1 MLHLGAKPF
10 DTRNRKPSL
19 RFSGYSLTPSGQAR
33 LFMPG
38 FDPAHGQR
46 KIEAQAILPGQQDP
60 QSIPLERWGDYWVSR
75 QPVPLGTDYRFL
87 VDGKPRL
94 DQVEVV
100 HPLQDP
106 SAQPFNRVSAYE
118 AVSPRKSGVMAD
130 LFLDSLLSREQ
141 LDKLTHENAGIL
153 PMRDHFKVFGGNE
166 VGLFQAI
173 PQLKLAG
180 FTSLLFKPFIGGDNL
195 SSHRYWTIDPY
206 ILNNSFSN
214 KAVFRQFLKT
224 TLRND
229 LKVFADGAFVNQGFN
244 GVQKLANLTHG
255 FQSPY
260 WNWFTYNET
269 PEGTGPLNFP
279 KQAFE
284 KESWGILPVVEDE
297 QGNLRVAHERYA
309 LRVVNDPAKPGY
321 DRRDFTFVETYDPN
335 TETADGK
342 PLKATYPIKSSR
354 DSIQKLRIPVTPEE
368 LEGKRSLLNKPA
380 DQLSDDERA
389 RLCEWQSV
397 RLVADY
403 KDDSGFKWDGQTDVA
418 KMNMRNPEVVK
429 YMEGAVAYWTRTVT
443 NSHIETIA
451 RSLAKAQ
458 KDNPQGQPPALVQA
472 ITRRPG
478 EGPSELKVLPPVTFP
493 ALETLTRD
501 EAEQAL
507 SERRLCQPGE
517 LGHAVAKQLL
527 KEYPLPAL
535 ELPVM
540 FKAALSHPGLQ
551 DALASEPA
559 SRIVRWLNL
568 FFAPLV
574 KIPVLGGVFKTIRNA
589 VVPTSFEQALGEKMD
604 EVTRLLTPEAQEKM
618 RDERIRSVMTER
630 LAESLYMKMFTDL
643 DDTAHKSPEE
653 ISKAFLDIIPQG
665 IYRNDPE
672 TAATLLPGFMRHRL
686 KHTHSAILARLLE
699 KNLEDLDPK
708 LAAIA
713 HALAEKREFGLNWRL
728 DAAKDVANMDV
739 IKATEIADRP
749 EAFLNEIDFVKSFWK
764 QLSGTVHG
772 IFKKSS
778 IIAEFTDFYPFSGDK
793 EPIVRE
799 ATRRLYE
806 ENTFNGMVNWNYTY
820 HQLHQLVHYD
830 QRPDELGGNQMPPSE
845 FLLGWDGQ
853 HGLYGMS
860 RELPFPV
867 LRQYQNISS
876 CHDQITTSHGLLLNP
891 AIAFMDLVKWWG
903 LKEDLNEVCN
913 ELKSKACFEDA
924 RQRIGIPDLD
934 GVLNKL
940 MALIQ
945 KPEFK
950 GKLPQ
955 SLQDVFDGTAK
966 GEKKGELNEP
976 PPTSTDLKP
985 RFIHEI
991 FKLIS
996 PEMLGINQTQHD
1008 ALKQALSA
1016 RITEP
1021 SEARAMRAVMV
1032 NGLLSFNWDEMS
1044 PNHRLNPE
1052 QRAQFNRHFW
1062 QALDNTLAQ
1071 WGRHFGYQPADIA
1084 LTRVFQNLGQEPGL
1098 PELAKSKAFQNELKT
1113 SLFNHINRPVMEKLL
1128 RIFAIQTAMP
1138 GNPSIYLQDFFAR
1151 GGGEWM
1157 KNIFVQNRNLLPV
1170 HRLTEQPDSDFRKF
1184 YDQAGAI
1191 FRSRSASV
1199 DPALTLTQKGFSPEA
1214 AMALQQSCASAL
1226 NDGAMLDVL
1235 PPKPPEGQP
1244 NPDFDRIKRNMD
1256 ESGILPMVRDNGR
1269 DQVIV
1274 LVNTGK
1280 PRDSRGDYNDRIGSG
1295 PGYKEILPE
1304 KPVVENHKPDLSNL
1318 HLAPGTRYIDINTGE
1333 AFRLNEAGLLVND
1346 QHPEKGVDVH
1356 ISRFLVRENRPH
1368 PPALSP
1374 EATYAP
1380 PTQSAPPKAGQ

>member
-1 MLHLGAKPF
+1 MLHLGAEPF
-10 DTRNRKPSL
+10 DTRKRKPSL

-33 LFMPG
+33 LFLPG
-38 FDPAHGQR
+38 FDPAHGTR
-46 KIEAQAILPGQQDP
+46 KIEAEAILPGQEAP
-60 QSIPLERWGDYWVSR
+60 QPIPLERRGDYWISR
-75 QPVPLGTDYRFL
+75 QPVPLGTNYRFL

-106 SAQPFNRVSAYE
+106 AQPFNRVSACE

-141 LDKLTHENAGIL
+141 LDNLTHENAGIL
-153 PMRDHFKVFGGNE
+153 PMRDHFKLFGGNE

-173 PQLKLAG
+173 PHLKQAG

-214 KAVFRQFLKT
+214 KAAFRQFLKT
-224 TLRND
+224 TLAND
-229 LKVFADGAFVNQGFN
+229 LKIFADGAFVNQGFN

-269 PEGTGPLNFP
+269 PEGTGPLSFP
-279 KQAFE
+279 KHAFE
-284 KESWGILPVVEDE
+284 KESWGILPVVEDD

-321 DRRDFTFVETYDPN
+321 DPRDFTFAETYDPN
-335 TETADGK
+335 TETSDGK
-342 PLKATYPIKSSR
+342 PLKAPYPIKSSR
-354 DSIQKLRIPVTPEE
+354 DSIQKLRIPVTSEE
-368 LEGKRSLLNKPA
+368 LEDKRSLLNKPA
-380 DQLSDDERA
+380 SQLSDEDRA

-443 NSHIETIA
+443 NSHIDTIA
-451 RSLAKAQ
+451 RALAKAQ
-458 KDNPQGQPPALVQA
+458 KDNPQGQPTALIQT
-472 ITRRPG
+472 ITQRPG
-478 EGPSELKVLPPVTFP
+478 EQSSGLKVLPPVTFP

-501 EAEQAL
+501 EAERAL
-507 SERRLCQPGE
+507 SELRLCNPE
-517 LGHAVAKQLL
+517 ALGQVVAGQVLQ
-527 KEYPLPAL
+527 EYPLSAL

-551 DALASEPA
+551 DALEAEPK
-559 SRIVRWLNL
+559 SRIVRLMNML
-568 FFAPLV
+568 FAPLV
-574 KIPVLGGVFKTIRNA
+574 KIPMLGGAFKTIRNA
-589 VVPTSFEQALGEKMD
+589 LAPTSFEQALSEKMD

-618 RDERIRSVMTER
+618 CDERIRSVMTER
-630 LAESLYMKMFTDL
+630 LAESLYMKIFTDL
-643 DDTAHKSPEE
+643 DDTANKSPEE
-653 ISKAFLDIIPQG
+653 IGKAFLDTIPQG

-672 TAATLLPGFMRHRL
+672 TAATLLPSFMRRRL

-699 KNLEDLDPK
+699 KNLADLDPK

-713 HALAEKREFGLNWRL
+713 HALAEKRELGLNWRL
-728 DAAKDVANMDV
+728 DAAKDMANMDV
-739 IKATEIADRP
+739 IKNTEIADRP
-749 EAFLNEIDFVKSFWK
+749 EVFLNEIDSIKSFWK

-772 IFKKSS
+772 IFKRSS
-778 IIAEFTDFYPFSGDK
+778 IIAEFTDFFPFSGNH

-806 ENTFNGMVNWNYTY
+806 DNTFNGMVNWNYTY

-830 QRPDELGGNQMPPSE
+830 QRPDELGGNQIPPSE

-876 CHDQITTSHGLLLNP
+876 CHDQITSSHGLLMNP

-903 LKEDLNEVCN
+903 LKDDLNEVCN

-924 RQRIGIPDLD
+924 RQQIGVPDL
-934 GVLNKL
+934 GGTLGKL
-940 MALIQ
+940 MELLQ
-945 KPEFK
+945 KPEVK
-950 GKLPQ
+950 GKLSPD
-955 SLQDVFDGTAK
+955 LQHVFDSTVK
-966 GEKKGELNEP
+966 GEKKGELSEP
-976 PPTSTDLKP
+976 PPTSADLKP
-985 RFIHEI
+985 RFVNEV
-991 FKLIS
+991 FKIIS
-996 PEMLGINQTQHD
+996 PEMLGIDKIRHE
-1008 ALKQALSA
+1008 ALRQALTA
-1016 RITEP
+1016 RMTEP
-1021 SEARAMRAVMV
+1021 SESRAMRAVMV
-1032 NGLLSFNWDEMS
+1032 NGLLSFNWDEMP

-1052 QRAQFNRHFW
+1052 QRAQFNQSFW
-1062 QALDNTLAQ
+1062 KALDKTLAQ

-1084 LTRVFQNLGQEPGL
+1084 LTRVFRNMSIEPDL
-1098 PELAKSKAFQNELKT
+1098 PEFTKNQAFQDELKT
-1113 SLFNHINRPVMEKLL
+1113 RLFNHINRPVMEKLL

-1170 HRLTEQPDSDFRKF
+1170 HLLTGDPNSDFRKF
-1184 YDQAGAI
+1184 YEQAGAI

-1199 DPALTLTQKGFSPEA
+1199 DPSSVLTQKGFPPEA
-1214 AMALQQSCASAL
+1214 AMALRQSCASAL

-1235 PPKPPEGQP
+1235 PPQPPEGQP
-1244 NPDFDRIKRNMD
+1244 DPEFDRIKQNMD

-1280 PRDSRGDYNDRIGSG
+1280 PRDSRGDYNDRIGTG

-1304 KPVVENHKPDLSNL
+1304 KPVVENHKPDLSHL
-1318 HLAPGTRYIDINTGE
+1318 QLAPGTRYIDINTGE
-1333 AFRLNEAGLLVND
+1333 AFRLNEAGLLVNE
-1346 QHPEKGVDVH
+1346 QNPEKGVDVH
-1356 ISRFLVRENRPH
+1356 ISRFLVRENKQTAPH
-1368 PPALSP
+1368 PDAAASQADEPPPSTSPIPA
-1374 EATYAP
+1374 
-1380 PTQSAPPKAGQ
+1380 